1 MLDFHSPVTVKDSRA
16 HFHGVS
22 AFTQVVPHSY
32 LGPSCLYINP
42 VSSVAA
48 YGQSLTTA
56 REYLEYLSNLRA
68 LGATQRNTPLSGMF
82 P

>member
-1 MLDFHSPVTVKDSRA
+1 MTVKDSRA
-16 HFHGVS
+16 HFCGVS

-32 LGPSCLYINP
+32 LGPGCLYIHP

-68 LGATQRNTPLSGMF
+68 LGAAQRNTHLSGMF